1 MWPSGPVV
9 APADIRSTPWNSGRL
24 GKPSLE
30 GVLERAVVTDE
41 SHWIIDRHRSF
52 GRARCSVGLG
62 KVDLKSREH
71 VNEVT
76 GCPKDQL
83 KDGFPDGIHRR

>member
-1 MWPSGPVV
+1 MEFRQAGQAEPGGGAQES
-9 APADIRSTPWNSGRL
+9 
-24 GKPSLE
+24 
-30 GVLERAVVTDE
+30 VVTDE
-41 SHWIIDRHRSF
+41 NHWIIDRHRSF

-76 GCPKDQL
+76 GWPKDQF
-83 KDGFPDGIHRR
+83 KDGFPDGIHRP